1 VGLYWAWPIWEGRRM
16 TPDLVLTDGGL
27 ETTLVFH
34 EGIDLPHFAAFP
46 LLDAPDGRAL
56 LRRYFESFFTVAR
69 EHGAAFQ
76 LDTPTWR
83 ASRDWG
89 ERLGYDRAA
98 LDRVN
103 RDAVAFAREL
113 AAAAPDLDVRVNG
126 VVGPRGD
133 GYVVDR
139 RMTAEEAHAY
149 HGDQVQSFA
158 AAGADV
164 VSAITMTYPD
174 EAIGLVRAAADAGVP
189 AIVSFTVETDGRL
202 PDGSPLAEAIEAVDG
217 ATDGVPEAF
226 MLNCAHPTHFERVL
240 RGDGAWRE
248 RIRGLRA
255 NGSTMSH
262 AELDAAEE
270 LDAGDPEDLAARY
283 VALRERLPRLNILG
297 GCCGTDRRHVTAIAS
312 AWRTAPR

>member
-1 VGLYWAWPIWEGRRM
+1 M
-16 TPDLVLTDGGL
+16 VLTDGGI
-27 ETTLVFH
+27 ETTLLFH

-46 LLDAPDGRAL
+46 LLDAPEGRAA
-56 LRRYFESFFTVAR
+56 LRRYFEPFLAVAR

-76 LDTPTWR
+76 LDTATWR

-113 AAAAPDLDVRVNG
+113 AAGAPDLDVRVNG

-133 GYVVDR
+133 GYVADD

-149 HGDQVQSFA
+149 HRDQVESLT

-164 VSAITMTYPD
+164 VSAITMTYPE
-174 EAIGLVRAAADAGVP
+174 EAIGLVRAAVDTGVP
-189 AIVSFTVETDGRL
+189 AIVSFTVETDGRV
-202 PDGSPLAEAIEAVDG
+202 PDGTPLAEAIEAVDR
-217 ATDGVPEAF
+217 ATDGAADAF
-226 MLNCAHPTHFERVL
+226 MLNCAHPTHFEDVL
-240 RGDGAWRE
+240 RGDGPWRE

-255 NGSTMSH
+255 NASRMSH

-270 LDAGDPEDLAARY
+270 LDPGDPEDLAARY
-283 VALRERLPRLNILG
+283 LALRERLPRLTILG
-297 GCCGTDRRHVTAIAS
+297 GCCGTDRRHVEAIAS
-312 AWRTAPR
+312 AWRADPA

>member
-1 VGLYWAWPIWEGRRM
+1 M
-16 TPDLVLTDGGL
+16 TTSLILTDGGL

-34 EGIDLPHFAAFP
+34 EGIELLHFAAFP
-46 LLDAPDGRAL
+46 LLDTPDGRVV
-56 LRRYFESFFTVAR
+56 LRRYFEPFLAVAR

-83 ASRDWG
+83 ANRDWG

-113 AAAAPDLDVRVNG
+113 AAAAPELDVRVNG

-133 GYVVDR
+133 GYVVEE
-139 RMTAEEAHAY
+139 RMTAAEAHAY
-149 HGDQVQSFA
+149 HGDQIGSFA

-174 EAIGLVRAAADAGVP
+174 EAIGFMRAAADAGLP

-202 PDGSPLAEAIEAVDG
+202 PDGTSLAEAIEAVDRG
-217 ATDGVPEAF
+217 TDGLAEAF
-226 MLNCAHPTHFERVL
+226 MLNCAHPTHFEDVVR
-240 RGDGAWRE
+240 RDGPWRD

-255 NGSTMSH
+255 NASTMSH

-283 VALRERLPRLNILG
+283 LALREWLPRLTTVG
-297 GCCGTDRRHVTAIAS
+297 GCCGTDRRHVTAIAA
-312 AWRTAPR
+312 AWRGSASPRVGRPVSDRARR